1 MRIAD
6 TPPPLPEQI
15 PPAADIHATPT
26 EATQPPRGEGRELA
40 AARDTARAMI
50 EQTTREREIEAR
62 VAIVRQ
68 ERDTAQARL
77 AEVER
82 DLARVSETASTH
94 QHAIAQLRERFALE
108 MERDRLQREMRRTEE
123 AEARER
129 EDARREREL
138 ASATRREMEIQQIA
152 EECGE
157 LEARVKTAG
166 EAVLWRSIQVGGG
179 WGAIGATV
187 LAALTPSGAPDW
199 RWIVATLPALAPFL
213 PHFLRETGTESVS
226 RDSPAE
232 VTRLTARR
240 ETLRGQLAGLE
251 AQRIAPLPTGA
262 SALAVAIAT
271 YQVAKALGLGTEP
284 DKQIQPRQH
293 GQRERRT
300 SSQRTAA
307 RRARHTAR

>member
-157 LEARVKTAG
+157 LEAQTKAAAD
-166 EAVLWRSIQVGGG
+166 AVLARSLQTGGSWG
-179 WGAIGATV
+179 VIGGAI
-187 LAALTPSGAPDW
+187 LALTTQRGEPDW
-199 RWIVATLPALAPFL
+199 RWLGAAVPAAVPIATHMLDRHEPRVL
-213 PHFLRETGTESVS
+213 G
-226 RDSPAE
+226 DGPAE
-232 VTRLTARR
+232 IARLTARR
-240 ETLRGQLAGLE
+240 EALRAQLAALE
-251 AQRIAPLPTGA
+251 AQRFAPLPTAG
-262 SALAVAIAT
+262 SALAGAVLA
-271 YQVAKALGLGTEP
+271 YQTAKAMGLGTEP

-293 GQRERRT
+293 GQRERPARPVRRSRSRRT
-300 SSQRTAA
+300 YR
-307 RRARHTAR
+307 